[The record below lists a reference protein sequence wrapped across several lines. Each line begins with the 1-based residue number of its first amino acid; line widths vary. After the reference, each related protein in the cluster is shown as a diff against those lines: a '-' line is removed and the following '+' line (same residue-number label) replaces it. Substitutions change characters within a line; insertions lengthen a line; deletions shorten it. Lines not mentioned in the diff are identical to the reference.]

1 MSVITSYD
9 CTFIKAVSVRP
20 AHPALPTASRATHP
34 TSSTDQEYGQE
45 YGQESG
51 QESPG
56 KCAESSAGLELDWIE
71 LQTKVG
77 TPMQRS

>member
-45 YGQESG
+45 
-51 QESPG
+51 SPG
-56 KCAESSAGLELDWIE
+56 KCAESSAGLVLDWIE

>member
-34 TSSTDQEYGQE
+34 TSSTDQE
-45 YGQESG
+45 SG
-51 QESPG
+51 KENPG
-56 KCAESSAGLELDWIE
+56 KCAEFSAGLVLVRASNKGWDANA
-71 LQTKVG
+71 KVIRDRQVG
-77 TPMQRS
+77 

>member
-34 TSSTDQEYGQE
+34 TSSTDQE
-45 YGQESG
+45 SG

-56 KCAESSAGLELDWIE
+56 KCAESSAGLVLDWIE

>member
-34 TSSTDQEYGQE
+34 TSSTDQES
-45 YGQESG
+45 GQESG

-56 KCAESSAGLELDWIE
+56 KCAESSAGLVLDWIE

-77 TPMQRS
+77 TSMQRS